1 MTISKTVIPERR
13 RAARESLKHLSEIEK
28 ADRKAEIQKASK
40 ERRRALAIDDLR
52 RLREATDVL
61 AAKGIA
67 FRKVEWGQKMD
78 EERKNVLT
86 MEHASTRDRV
96 WQRNRE
102 VIDDKNWTRVKVEI
116 GNKNRTDVRSQI
128 GEKKR

>member
-1 MTISKTVIPERR
+1 MAEKLVKEHNLTISKTVIPEHR

-40 ERRRALAIDDLR
+40 ARRRALAVDDLR
-52 RLREATDVL
+52 RLREARDVL

-67 FRKVEWGQKMD
+67 FKKVEWGQKMD

-86 MEHASTRDRV
+86 MEHASTRNRV
-96 WQRNRE
+96 WQRNS
-102 VIDDKNWTRVKVEI
+102 VIGK
-116 GNKNRTDVRSQI
+116 
-128 GEKKR
+128 